1 MFPKFEKESKQFIVC
16 FVFQKKKKKIQHFPV
31 MLN

>member
-16 FVFQKKKKKIQHFPV
+16 FVFPKKKKKDSIS
-31 MLN
+31 LWC